1 MFTKFADPLN
11 KLNQKTMN
19 NFTHRYQKQYKNVL
33 KTYEKLRKTKDEIDF
48 KLKSNPVCSNL
59 HKDLRTVNLEIK
71 ITLNEIEHIESHLH
85 QYES

>member
-1 MFTKFADPLN
+1 MIDSIN
-11 KLNQKTMN
+11 
-19 NFTHRYQKQYKNVL
+19 RYQRQYKNAL
-33 KTYEKLRKTKDEIDF
+33 KTYEKLKNTKAEIDF
-48 KLKSNPVCSNL
+48 KLKSTPICSNL

>member
-1 MFTKFADPLN
+1 
-11 KLNQKTMN
+11 MN
-19 NFTHRYQKQYKNVL
+19 DSINGYQRQYKNAL
-33 KTYEKLRKTKDEIDF
+33 KTYEKLKNTKDEIDF
-48 KLKSNPVCSNL
+48 KLKSNPICSEL